1 MADENELALFL
12 PFTNVDE
19 EEKYGGNFKKAH
31 QEAKSHNGAE
41 GD

>member
-1 MADENELALFL
+1 MNLYCFCLL
-12 PFTNVDE
+12 QNVDE
-19 EEKYGGNFKKAH
+19 EEKYGGNFEKAH